1 MERVEKTRSEAA
13 SWHPKLVS
21 PNFVSVSLCYANRER
36 ERERGRFICV
46 WPYNIIQLD
55 TLVLAQVSSRIACS

>member
-36 ERERGRFICV
+36 ERGREIYLCMA
-46 WPYNIIQLD
+46 I
-55 TLVLAQVSSRIACS
+55 

>member
-36 ERERGRFICV
+36 EREGDLSV
-46 WPYNIIQLD
+46 YGHII
-55 TLVLAQVSSRIACS
+55 